1 MFITPTHLTSVIS
14 DFFQYLALILLTC
27 SYTVPKSVCLPA
39 YCLCDISDLF
49 STPIDI
55 LSSNSHHLVTNLV
68 LLATQQ
74 ANKSRD
80 KLLEQGIMTLCG
92 SQQTEKMVDQ
102 CPKEPSYLRQNSGFF
117 LKGEGVWLVVANF
130 LVPESFVLAAV
141 LVGLVTMF
149 L

>member
-1 MFITPTHLTSVIS
+1 MSSFIRYVSFFTSQVILFTPEYEKVFLLMFWFQWKANTMFITPTHLTSVIS

-49 STPIDI
+49 STPIAI

-92 SQQTEKMVDQ
+92 SQQTEKMVD
-102 CPKEPSYLRQNSGFF
+102 
-117 LKGEGVWLVVANF
+117 
-130 LVPESFVLAAV
+130 
-141 LVGLVTMF
+141 
-149 L
+149 